1 MEDDVEQEQQISPDG
16 RLPAVRYYGLLILI
30 ACAFGLLIASL
41 ILSLFN
47 MY

>member
-1 MEDDVEQEQQISPDG
+1 MQQEQRDNSDEQ
-16 RLPAVRYYGLLILI
+16 LPVVRYYGLLILI